1 MEGVGGSSP
10 SVSTMFADSEES
22 RGFGPLVL
30 LFCAWMAPRTDLL
43 ACVKRTKIFNERTF
57 AIYETLLR
65 LGKGGVA
72 KRSKVWYSMSGIRCT
87 CRRLCA
93 RHPGMRAA
101 PVWMR
106 LCTCFSQIFAAE
118 HLDYGLRAA
127 NHIFSPL
134 IPRLPRYRGLRR
146 AYRLRYGN
154 SPRWLHLQG
163 MHRLRRAYRLRYCPQ

>member
-1 MEGVGGSSP
+1 
-10 SVSTMFADSEES
+10 
-22 RGFGPLVL
+22 
-30 LFCAWMAPRTDLL
+30 MAPRTDLL

-72 KRSKVWYSMSGIRCT
+72 KRSKVWYSVDGIRCT

-93 RHPGMRAA
+93 RHSGMRAA
-101 PVWMR
+101 PVWIR

-134 IPRLPRYRGLRR
+134 IPRLPRYRICAGHTACGIETRRRSTDLVIFTNLRR
-146 AYRLRYGN
+146 AYRLRY
-154 SPRWLHLQG
+154 
-163 MHRLRRAYRLRYCPQ
+163 